1 MRSRGSGPTSVTG
14 SIRRHRR
21 FGGLECHRRVEVPVA
36 ELLLDLI
43 SRPTC
48 FGESRSQAHG
58 SMADLL
64 GLGKALFCLPLTVAS
79 LQ

>member
-1 MRSRGSGPTSVTG
+1 
-14 SIRRHRR
+14 
-21 FGGLECHRRVEVPVA
+21 VEVPVA
-36 ELLLDLI
+36 ELLLNLI
-43 SRPTC
+43 SRPSC